1 MPPILPQRRR
11 WLATQAVS
19 AMRYDDIH
27 LLSETIGW
35 AVNSN
40 GQILKTEDGAH
51 WEQQAQFENIWLRC
65 ITMADHQIGWIGSM
79 TGEVYHTTDGRTWQ
93 LVSNLP
99 GNRPGAVCGLHALG
113 DRKHVFAAGTNDPY
127 QPTRFVCSSDGGEHW
142 TCRSMDDQ
150 AELLVDIYFE
160 NEHEGWLVGGR
171 SELPTTCRE
180 DVFAAV
186 WHTVDGGATW
196 REVVGEQV
204 ALPLG
209 EWGWKIQLVDRDFI
223 VVSLESYEAAA
234 ILISDDHGRTWCRR
248 EIRDDRGALINSS
261 VEGTGFLDRQRGW
274 VSGWGGNRGTHP
286 GRTSMTEDSGR
297 TWRDVTGEFPS
308 PEVRA
313 SSDPILRGQ
322 YINRFRVVGDSVY
335 ASGNTIYKYTDCPI
349 LELATNDRATS
360 PWLVPHDV
368 LRATGGQVAFTIE
381 LPVGARRLHVAI
393 YDRFAIKVR
402 TVVDDDAPAPG
413 TRKVIWDLADDR
425 GRRLPG
431 GTYGLRASYDGCS
444 ASRMILVESG
454 DVDAVAT
461 ASGGTAARPSSGFT
475 MPYRLRGG

>member
-1 MPPILPQRRR
+1 
-11 WLATQAVS
+11 
-19 AMRYDDIH
+19 
-27 LLSETIGW
+27 
-35 AVNSN
+35 
-40 GQILKTEDGAH
+40 
-51 WEQQAQFENIWLRC
+51 
-65 ITMADHQIGWIGSM
+65 
-79 TGEVYHTTDGRTWQ
+79 
-93 LVSNLP
+93 
-99 GNRPGAVCGLHALG
+99 
-113 DRKHVFAAGTNDPY
+113 
-127 QPTRFVCSSDGGEHW
+127 
-142 TCRSMDDQ
+142 
-150 AELLVDIYFE
+150 
-160 NEHEGWLVGGR
+160 
-171 SELPTTCRE
+171 
-180 DVFAAV
+180 
-186 WHTVDGGATW
+186 
-196 REVVGEQV
+196 
-204 ALPLG
+204 
-209 EWGWKIQLVDRDFI
+209 
-223 VVSLESYEAAA
+223 
-234 ILISDDHGRTWCRR
+234 
-248 EIRDDRGALINSS
+248 
-261 VEGTGFLDRQRGW
+261 
-274 VSGWGGNRGTHP
+274 
-286 GRTSMTEDSGR
+286 
-297 TWRDVTGEFPS
+297 
-308 PEVRA
+308 
-313 SSDPILRGQ
+313 
-322 YINRFRVVGDSVY
+322 VVGDSVY